1 MKADSRTRSRVGVIV
16 FAAILLFAVMVVVV
30 GGKTGFFLARSS
42 YFARF
47 PNSQGLSGGNQVRLA
62 GVTVGAVQ
70 EVEVPKSPGEDLT
83 VRFDIERRYR
93 HLVRTDS
100 RVEIKTIGLLGDKYL
115 EVTPG
120 SPETPLLEPGSEI
133 AAIRGSELDKILA
146 GSGDLFENVNSVAES
161 LKTILGRVEKG
172 EGFLG
177 EMTSASPEGKELSRS
192 LRQTIAATNALLAD
206 VRAGK
211 GLVGRLVA
219 DEKLGDEVAAEL
231 AASAAS
237 LRKLLAAVER
247 GAGDGEGLVPAL
259 LGDPEGKKKFFAMV
273 DSLNATAEGLSG
285 FSRELSSGSGLLPKL
300 VRDEAF
306 AKELT
311 EDLRRI
317 SSSLASVAE
326 KVDRGEGTAARIV
339 NDPALFEAIDD
350 ILVGVNESKLLR
362 WLVRNRQRSGI
373 QARYEETTAK
383 GAAPAPEALGPAP
396 TPEPRE

>member
-1 MKADSRTRSRVGVIV
+1 MRADSRTRSRVGVIV

-47 PNSQGLSGGNQVRLA
+47 PNSQGLTGGNQVRLA

-120 SPETPLLEPGSEI
+120 SPDKPLAEPGTEI
-133 AAIRGSELDKILA
+133 SAIRGSELEKILA
-146 GSGDLFENVNSVAES
+146 GSGDLVDNVSAVAKS
-161 LKTILGRVEKG
+161 LKTILARVEKG
-172 EGFLG
+172 EGFVG
-177 EMTSASPEGKELSRS
+177 EMTSASPEGKELSKS
-192 LRQTIAATNALLAD
+192 LRQTIASTNALLAD

-237 LRKLLAAVER
+237 LRRLLAAVEK

-259 LGDPEGKKKFFAMV
+259 LGDPEGKRKFFAMV

-311 EDLRRI
+311 DDLRRI

-350 ILVGVNESKLLR
+350 ILVGVNESKVLR

-373 QARYEETTAK
+373 QARYEEATSK
-383 GAAPAPEALGPAP
+383 GTPPAPETLGPAP

>member
-70 EVEVPKSPGEDLT
+70 EVEVPRSPGEDLT

-161 LKTILGRVEKG
+161 LRTILGRVEKG

-177 EMTSASPEGKELSRS
+177 EMTSASPEGKELSKS

-219 DEKLGDEVAAEL
+219 DENLGDEVATEL

-237 LRKLLAAVER
+237 LRKLLAAVEK

-259 LGDPEGKKKFFAMV
+259 LGDPEGKEKFFAMV

-326 KVDRGEGTAARIV
+326 KVDRGEGTAARVV

-373 QARYEETTAK
+373 QARYEETMAK
-383 GAAPAPEALGPAP
+383 RAVPAPATLGPAP

>member
-47 PNSQGLSGGNQVRLA
+47 PNSQGLTGGNQVRLA

-70 EVEVPKSPGEDLT
+70 DVEVPKRSGEDLT

-237 LRKLLAAVER
+237 LHKLLAAVEK
-247 GAGDGEGLVPAL
+247 GAGEGDGLIPAL

-311 EDLRRI
+311 QDLRTI

-326 KVDRGEGTAARIV
+326 KVDRGDGTAARIV

-362 WLVRNRQRSGI
+362 FLVRNRQRSGI
-373 QARYEETTAK
+373 QARYAETAAK
-383 GAAPAPEALGPAP
+383 GGPAAPGTLGPAP

>member
-1 MKADSRTRSRVGVIV
+1 MRADSRTRSRVGVIV
-16 FAAILLFAVMVVVV
+16 FAALLLFVVMVVVV

-47 PNSQGLSGGNQVRLA
+47 PNSQGLMGGNQVRLA

-70 EVEVPKSPGEDLT
+70 DVEFPEKPGEDLT

-120 SPETPLLEPGSEI
+120 SPGKPLLAPGTEI

-146 GSGDLFENVNSVAES
+146 GSGDLVDNVTAVAKS

-172 EGFLG
+172 EGFVG
-177 EMTSASPEGKELSRS
+177 EITSATPQGKELSRS
-192 LRQTIAATNALLAD
+192 LRQTIASTNALIED
-206 VRAGK
+206 VRGGK

-219 DEKLGDEVAAEL
+219 DERLGGEVTEEL
-231 AASAAS
+231 QASAAS
-237 LRKLLAAVER
+237 LRKILGAVEK
-247 GAGDGEGLVPAL
+247 GAGEGEGLVPAL
-259 LGDPEGKKKFFAMV
+259 LGDPEGKRKFFAMV
-273 DSLNATAEGLSG
+273 DSLQATADGLSG
-285 FSRELSSGSGLLPKL
+285 FSKDLSAGQGLLPKL
-300 VRDEAF
+300 VRDEEF
-306 AKELT
+306 AKELMK
-311 EDLRRI
+311 DLSRL
-317 SSSLASVAE
+317 SSSLARVAE
-326 KVDRGEGTAARIV
+326 KVDRGDGTAGRLV

-373 QARYEETTAK
+373 QARYEAEKAK
-383 GAAPAPEALGPAP
+383 GGDPAPEKLGPAP

>member
-70 EVEVPKSPGEDLT
+70 EVEVPKRPGEDLT

-120 SPETPLLEPGSEI
+120 SPETPLLEPGAEI

-177 EMTSASPEGKELSRS
+177 EMTSASPEGKELSKS

-219 DEKLGDEVAAEL
+219 DEKLGDEVATEL

-237 LRKLLAAVER
+237 LHKLLAAVEK

-285 FSRELSSGSGLLPKL
+285 FSRELSSGSGLLSKL

-317 SSSLASVAE
+317 SRSLASVAE

-339 NDPALFEAIDD
+339 NDPGLFEAIDD
-350 ILVGVNESKLLR
+350 ILVGVNESKVLR

-373 QARYEETTAK
+373 QARYEETTAS
-383 GAAPAPEALGPAP
+383 GGVPAPETLGPAP

>member
-1 MKADSRTRSRVGVIV
+1 MRADSRTRSRVGVIV

-42 YFARF
+42 FFARF
-47 PNSQGLSGGNQVRLA
+47 PNSQGLVGGNQVRLA

-70 EVEVPKSPGEDLT
+70 EVEVPKRPGEDLT

-120 SPETPLLEPGSEI
+120 SPEKPLLEPGSEI

-146 GSGDLFENVNSVAES
+146 GSGDLVDNVTAVAKS

-172 EGFLG
+172 EGFVG

-192 LRQTIAATNALLAD
+192 LRQTIASTNALVAD

-219 DEKLGDEVAAEL
+219 DEKLGEEVSAEL

-237 LRKLLAAVER
+237 LRKLLAAVEK
-247 GAGDGEGLVPAL
+247 GAGEGEGLVPAL
-259 LGDPEGKKKFFAMV
+259 LGDPEGKRKFFAMV
-273 DSLNATAEGLSG
+273 DALQATADGLSG
-285 FSRELSSGSGLLPKL
+285 FSKELSAGSGLLPKL

-306 AKELT
+306 AKELMK
-311 EDLRRI
+311 DLSRI
-317 SSSLASVAE
+317 SSSLARVAE
-326 KVDRGEGTAARIV
+326 KVDRGDGTAGRLV
-339 NDPALFEAIDD
+339 NDPAVYEAIDD

-373 QARYEETTAK
+373 QVRYEEKTK
-383 GAAPAPEALGPAP
+383 DVPPGPETLGPAP

>member
-47 PNSQGLSGGNQVRLA
+47 PNSQGLTGGNQVRLA

-172 EGFLG
+172 EGFVG
-177 EMTSASPEGKELSRS
+177 EMTSDSPEGKELSRS
-192 LRQTIAATNALLAD
+192 LRQTIASTNALIAD
-206 VRAGK
+206 VKAGK

-219 DEKLGDEVAAEL
+219 DEKLGEEVAAEL
-231 AASAAS
+231 AASATS
-237 LRKLLAAVER
+237 LRRLLAAVEK
-247 GAGDGEGLVPAL
+247 GAGEGEGLVPAL
-259 LGDPEGKKKFFAMV
+259 LGDPEGKRKFFAMV
-273 DSLNATAEGLSG
+273 DSLKATADGLAG

-311 EDLRRI
+311 DDLRRI
-317 SSSLASVAE
+317 SGSLASVAE

-350 ILVGVNESKLLR
+350 ILVGVNESKVLR

-373 QARYEETTAK
+373 QARYEEATAK
-383 GAAPAPEALGPAP
+383 GAAPPPETLGPAP